1 MGSRIWGGDG
11 LESVNFLLRIQ
22 MLNNFFWGRGGGGGG
37 WGAVGGGGG
46 LE

>member
-22 MLNNFFWGRGGGGGG
+22 MLNNFFWGRGGGGVVGG
-37 WGAVGGGGG
+37 RWGGGGG
-46 LE
+46 